1 MKRQLSLIG
10 IAALLL
16 SLSGCPF
23 KKQPPPVPQQG
34 QAPTVQ
40 APEPAPPPPAS
51 QPAETQPAPPPA
63 ETQPEKTETTAEKP
77 KPKKKPSAKK
87 PAAPATSTQD
97 QQQTQASTPAPAAA
111 PAKTSKL
118 VIQEGSAPNSQGQ
131 LAAGVGLED
140 SSSHS
145 KQTTEQLLQSTQAN
159 LNSINRPLSPE
170 EQAMV
175 AQIKDY
181 MAQSR
186 KATADSDTVRARNLA
201 LKAHLLSDEL
211 VKH

>member
-10 IAALLL
+10 IAALVL
-16 SLSGCPF
+16 SLAGCPF
-23 KKQPPPVPQQG
+23 KKKQPPVPQQG

-40 APEPAPPPPAS
+40 APEPAPTPEP
-51 QPAETQPAPPPA
+51 QPVETQPAPPAPEPEPEKA
-63 ETQPEKTETTAEKP
+63 ETTEKP
-77 KPKKKPSAKK
+77 KPKKPSPKK
-87 PAAPATSTQD
+87 PAAPA
-97 QQQTQASTPAPAAA
+97 QTQPPAQASATPPAPA
-111 PAKTSKL
+111 PPKTTSKL
-118 VIQEGSAPNSQGQ
+118 VIQEGGAPNSQGQ

-140 SSSHS
+140 PSSHN

-181 MAQSR
+181 MAQAV
-186 KATADSDTVRARNLA
+186 KATKDSDTVRAHNLA

>member
-1 MKRQLSLIG
+1 MKRQLMSIG
-10 IAALLL
+10 VAALVLM
-16 SLSGCPF
+16 LSGCPF
-23 KKQPPPVPQQG
+23 KKKQPPVPQQA
-34 QAPTVQ
+34 QASTVQ
-40 APEPAPPPPAS
+40 PEPTPAPPAP
-51 QPAETQPAPPPA
+51 QPAETQPVPAPA

-87 PAAPATSTQD
+87 PAAPATSAQG
-97 QQQTQASTPAPAAA
+97 QQQSQTPASTPTE
-111 PAKTSKL
+111 TSKL
-118 VIQEGSAPNSQGQ
+118 VIQEGPAPNSQGQ
-131 LAAGVGLED
+131 LSAGAGLED
-140 SSSHS
+140 SSARS
-145 KQTTEQLLQSTQAN
+145 KQTTEQLLQSAQAN

-186 KATADSDTVRARNLA
+186 KATKDSDTVRAHNLA
-201 LKAHLLSDEL
+201 LKARLLSDEL

>member
-16 SLSGCPF
+16 LVSGCPF
-23 KKQPPPVPQQG
+23 KKKQPPVPQQG

-40 APEPAPPPPAS
+40 PEPTPPPPA
-51 QPAETQPAPPPA
+51 QPPAEVQTTPPPA
-63 ETQPEKTETTAEKP
+63 ETKPETTETTTEKP
-77 KPKKKPSAKK
+77 KPRKKPSAKK
-87 PAAPATSTQD
+87 PAAPATTTQG
-97 QQQTQASTPAPAAA
+97 QQQTQAETAPA

-118 VIQEGSAPNSQGQ
+118 VIQEGSTPNSQGQ

-140 SSSHS
+140 SSSHN

-181 MAQSR
+181 MAQSV
-186 KATADSDTVRARNLA
+186 KATKDSDTVRAHNLA
-201 LKAHLLSDEL
+201 LKARLLSDEL

>member
-1 MKRQLSLIG
+1 MKRQLSWIG
-10 IAALLL
+10 IAALVL

-23 KKQPPPVPQQG
+23 KKKQPPIPQQG

-40 APEPAPPPPAS
+40 PEPVPPPPV
-51 QPAETQPAPPPA
+51 QPPVETEPVPPPPETLPQKAET
-63 ETQPEKTETTAEKP
+63 TTEKKP
-77 KPKKKPSAKK
+77 PKKKPSPKK
-87 PAAPATSTQD
+87 PA
-97 QQQTQASTPAPAAA
+97 TPAPATQNQQQAGTTPA
-111 PAKTSKL
+111 PPAKTSKL
-118 VIQEGSAPNSQGQ
+118 IIQEGDAPNSQGP
-131 LAAGVGLED
+131 LAAGVGLDD
-140 SSSHS
+140 SSSHA
-145 KQTTEQLLQSTQAN
+145 KQTTEQLLQSAQAN

-186 KATADSDTVRARNLA
+186 KATADSDNVRAHNLA

>member
-1 MKRQLSLIG
+1 MKRQLLSIG
-10 IAALLL
+10 IAALVL

-23 KKQPPPVPQQG
+23 KKKQPPVPQQG

-40 APEPAPPPPAS
+40 PEPAPAPPP
-51 QPAETQPAPPPA
+51 QPAETQIIPAPP
-63 ETQPEKTETTAEKP
+63 EPEKTETVVEKP

-87 PAAPATSTQD
+87 PAPPPTATQG
-97 QQQTQASTPAPAAA
+97 QQPSQAASGTPAPTE
-111 PAKTSKL
+111 TSKL
-118 VIQEGSAPNSQGQ
+118 IIQEGGGPNAQGQ
-131 LAAGVGLED
+131 LAAGAGLEE
-140 SSSHS
+140 SSPRS
-145 KQTTEQLLQSTQAN
+145 KQTTEQLLQSAQAN

-186 KATADSDTVRARNLA
+186 KATKDSDTVRAHNLA
-201 LKAHLLSDEL
+201 LKARLLSDEL

>member
-1 MKRQLSLIG
+1 MKRQVSLIA
-10 IAALLL
+10 IAGLVL

-23 KKQPPPVPQQG
+23 KKKQPPVPQQT
-34 QAPTVQ
+34 QAPTIP
-40 APEPAPPPPAS
+40 PEPAPPLPA
-51 QPAETQPAPPPA
+51 QPPAETQATPPPA
-63 ETQPEKTETTAEKP
+63 ETQPEKTETAAERP
-77 KPKKKPSAKK
+77 IPKKKPSAKK
-87 PAAPATSTQD
+87 PATAAAPPQG
-97 QQQTQASTPAPAAA
+97 QQQTQASAPQPAP
-111 PAKTSKL
+111 PKTSKL

-145 KQTTEQLLQSTQAN
+145 KLTTEQLLQSTQTN

-186 KATADSDTVRARNLA
+186 KATTDSDTVRARNLA
-201 LKAHLLSDEL
+201 LKARLLSDEL

>member
-1 MKRQLSLIG
+1 M
-10 IAALLL
+10 L

-23 KKQPPPVPQQG
+23 KKQQPPVPQQG

-40 APEPAPPPPAS
+40 PEPAPAPEPT
-51 QPAETQPAPPPA
+51 PAEPQPAPPAP
-63 ETQPEKTETTAEKP
+63 EPPPEKTETSAEKP
-77 KPKKKPSAKK
+77 KPKKPSPKK
-87 PAAPATSTQD
+87 PAATQGQPQNQAAATP
-97 QQQTQASTPAPAAA
+97 TPAP
-111 PAKTSKL
+111 PKTSKL
-118 VIQEGSAPNSQGQ
+118 IIQEGSAPDSPGQ
-131 LAAGVGLED
+131 LAAGVGLDD
-140 SSSHS
+140 SSSHA
-145 KQTTEQLLQSTQAN
+145 KQTTEQLLQSAQAN

-186 KATADSDTVRARNLA
+186 KATADSDTVRAHNLA

-211 VKH
+211 VKQH

>member
-23 KKQPPPVPQQG
+23 KKKQPPLPQQG
-34 QAPTVQ
+34 QAPTVEPAPAP
-40 APEPAPPPPAS
+40 APEP
-51 QPAETQPAPPPA
+51 QPAETQPAPPPV
-63 ETQPEKTETTAEKP
+63 ETQPEKTETAAEKP
-77 KPKKKPSAKK
+77 KPKKKPTAKK
-87 PAAPATSTQD
+87 PATPAQG
-97 QQQTQASTPAPAAA
+97 QQQTQAAPTPAPTQ
-111 PAKTSKL
+111 TSKL
-118 VIQEGSAPNSQGQ
+118 VIQEGPAPNSQGQ
-131 LAAGVGLED
+131 LSAGAGLED
-140 SSSHS
+140 SSPRS
-145 KQTTEQLLQSTQAN
+145 KQTTEQLLQSAQAN

-186 KATADSDTVRARNLA
+186 KAIADSDTVRAHNLA
-201 LKAHLLSDEL
+201 LKARLLSDEL

>member
-1 MKRQLSLIG
+1 MKRWLMSIG
-10 IAALLL
+10 MAALVLT
-16 SLSGCPF
+16 LSGCPF
-23 KKQPPPVPQQG
+23 KKQQPPVPQQS

-40 APEPAPPPPAS
+40 PEPTPAPLPP
-51 QPAETQPAPPPA
+51 QPAETQPTPAPA
-63 ETQPEKTETTAEKP
+63 EPEKTEAAAEQP

-87 PAAPATSTQD
+87 PATPATSAQG
-97 QQQTQASTPAPAAA
+97 QQQTQATAPAPAES
-111 PAKTSKL
+111 SKL
-118 VIQEGSAPNSQGQ
+118 IIQEGPAPNSQGP
-131 LAAGVGLED
+131 LTAGGGLED
-140 SSSHS
+140 SSARS
-145 KQTTEQLLQSTQAN
+145 KQSTEQLLQSAQAN

-186 KATADSDTVRARNLA
+186 KASKDSDTVRAHNLA
-201 LKAHLLSDEL
+201 LKARLLSDEL

>member
-1 MKRQLSLIG
+1 MKRHLSLIG
-10 IAALLL
+10 IVALLA

-23 KKQPPPVPQQG
+23 KRQAPPVPQQG

-40 APEPAPPPPAS
+40 PEPAPPPPAE
-51 QPAETQPAPPPA
+51 PPVETQPTPPPA
-63 ETQPEKTETTAEKP
+63 EPQPEKTETTAEKAP
-77 KPKKKPSAKK
+77 PKKKPSAAKK
-87 PAAPATSTQD
+87 PATPPGSTQG
-97 QQQTQASTPAPAAA
+97 QQQAQAAA
-111 PAKTSKL
+111 PAPASAPTQTSKL
-118 VIQEGSAPNSQGQ
+118 VIQEGSAPSSQGQ
-131 LAAGVGLED
+131 LAAGAGLED
-140 SSSHS
+140 SSSHN

-175 AQIKDY
+175 AQIKEY
-181 MAQSR
+181 MKQSR
-186 KATADSDTVRARNLA
+186 DATANSDAVRARNLA

>member
-1 MKRQLSLIG
+1 MKRQILSIG
-10 IAALLL
+10 IAALVLT
-16 SLSGCPF
+16 LSGCPF
-23 KKQPPPVPQQG
+23 KKKQPPVPQQA

-40 APEPAPPPPAS
+40 PEPTPAPPPP
-51 QPAETQPAPPPA
+51 QPAETQPAPAPA
-63 ETQPEKTETTAEKP
+63 EPEKTETTAEQP

-87 PAAPATSTQD
+87 PAAPATSVQG
-97 QQQTQASTPAPAAA
+97 QQQTQAAA
-111 PAKTSKL
+111 PASAPTETSKL
-118 VIQEGSAPNSQGQ
+118 IIQEGPAPNSQGQ
-131 LAAGVGLED
+131 LSAGAGLED
-140 SSSHS
+140 SSARS
-145 KQTTEQLLQSTQAN
+145 KQTTEQLLQSAQAN

-186 KATADSDTVRARNLA
+186 KATKDSDTVRAHNLA
-201 LKAHLLSDEL
+201 LKARLLSDEL

>member
-1 MKRQLSLIG
+1 MKRQLSLIA
-10 IAALLL
+10 IAALVL

-23 KKQPPPVPQQG
+23 RKKQPPVPQQG

-40 APEPAPPPPAS
+40 PEPAPPPPA
-51 QPAETQPAPPPA
+51 QPPAETQPTPPAA

-77 KPKKKPSAKK
+77 KPKKKPSTKK
-87 PAAPATSTQD
+87 PAAAASSPQG
-97 QQQTQASTPAPAAA
+97 QQQTQASAPQPA

-175 AQIKDY
+175 TQIKDY
-181 MAQSR
+181 MAQAR

-201 LKAHLLSDEL
+201 LKARLLSDEL

>member
-1 MKRQLSLIG
+1 MKRQLLSIG
-10 IAALLL
+10 IAALVL

-23 KKQPPPVPQQG
+23 KKKQPPVPQQG

-40 APEPAPPPPAS
+40 PEPAPAPPP
-51 QPAETQPAPPPA
+51 QPAETQIIPAPP
-63 ETQPEKTETTAEKP
+63 EPEKTETVVEKP

-87 PAAPATSTQD
+87 PAPPPTATQG
-97 QQQTQASTPAPAAA
+97 QQPSQAASGAPAPA
-111 PAKTSKL
+111 PTETSKL
-118 VIQEGSAPNSQGQ
+118 IIQEGSGPNAQGQ
-131 LAAGVGLED
+131 LAAGAGLEE
-140 SSSHS
+140 SSPRS
-145 KQTTEQLLQSTQAN
+145 KQTTEQLLQSAQAN

-186 KATADSDTVRARNLA
+186 KATKDSDTVRAHNLA
-201 LKAHLLSDEL
+201 LKARLLSDEL

>member
-10 IAALLL
+10 IATLVVA
-16 SLSGCPF
+16 LSGCPF
-23 KKQPPPVPQQG
+23 KKKQPPVPQQT

-40 APEPAPPPPAS
+40 PEPAPPPPAPV
-51 QPAETQPAPPPA
+51 PAETQPTTPPA
-63 ETQPEKTETTAEKP
+63 ETQPEKTETAAEKP

-87 PAAPATSTQD
+87 PTTPATTGQG
-97 QQQTQASTPAPAAA
+97 QQQSQAAA
-111 PAKTSKL
+111 PAPAGAPTQTSKL
-118 VIQEGSAPNSQGQ
+118 IIQEGNAPNSQGQ
-131 LAAGVGLED
+131 RAAGVGLED
-140 SSSHS
+140 SSTRG

-181 MAQSR
+181 MAQSV
-186 KATADSDTVRARNLA
+186 KATKDSDTVRAHNLA
-201 LKAHLLSDEL
+201 LKARLLSDEL